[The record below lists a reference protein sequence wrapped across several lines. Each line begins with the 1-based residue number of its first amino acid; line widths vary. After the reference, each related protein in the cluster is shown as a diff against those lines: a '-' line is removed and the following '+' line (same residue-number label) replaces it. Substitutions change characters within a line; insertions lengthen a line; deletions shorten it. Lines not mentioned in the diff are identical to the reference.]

1 MTKCYR
7 TIICRD
13 VACNVTT
20 PYKFQAKLPLL
31 LIHRDVMY
39 AGFAGAKTSHAQST
53 FPKGKKKPDLKEIG
67 FFK

>member
-1 MTKCYR
+1 
-7 TIICRD
+7 
-13 VACNVTT
+13 
-20 PYKFQAKLPLL
+20 
-31 LIHRDVMY
+31 MY